1 MSNKQKIGLG
11 SGNTAAADLEPSG
24 REWVSRYRGSKN
36 LQDLRLPFRGYAEAF
51 IGSLRAAGATV
62 NINATYRP
70 PKRAY
75 LMHWAWKIAK
85 GRVKVE
91 AVPAMDGVP
100 ISWEHYDKDKNF
112 SDALSVEAAR
122 EMVCGFQMERLGV
135 APSLNSRHTAGYG
148 IDMTI
153 SWIGDLL
160 ICDAYGEL
168 VKIDQSPR
176 TGMNPQL
183 HRVGAGYGVIKYN
196 RSGRDDP
203 HWSDTGA

>member
-1 MSNKQKIGLG
+1 MSNNQKVGQDT
-11 SGNTAAADLEPSG
+11 SNTVASEVKPSG
-24 REWVSRYRGSKN
+24 RDWIFRYRGSKD
-36 LQDLRLPFRGYAEAF
+36 LRDLRLPFRGYAEAF
-51 IGSLRAAGATV
+51 IEALRAAGATV

-75 LMHWAWKIAK
+75 LMHWAWKIAR
-85 GRVKVE
+85 GRVTAE

-100 ISWEHYDKDKNF
+100 IAWEHYEKDKKY

-135 APSLNSRHTAGYG
+135 APSLKSRHTAGCG

-153 SWIGDLL
+153 SWTGDLL
-160 ICDAYGEL
+160 IPDAYGEL
-168 VKIDQSPR
+168 IKIDKLPR

-183 HRVGAGYGVIKYN
+183 HRVGASYGVIKYN